1 MSQNIAKNKT
11 SPLDLS
17 VYVKSFLLLMK
28 PRVMSLVLF
37 TALVGLLVAPATIPF
52 TTAWLSLVAVAIGS
66 GAAGALNMWYESDVD
81 AVMSRTCLRPIPT
94 GKVKREQALWF
105 GIVLSIVSIV
115 MLYLSS
121 NLISAILLSATI
133 GFYFF
138 IYTIWLK
145 RKTAQNIV
153 IGGAAGAL
161 PPVIGWSI
169 ATGSISI
176 EPIIM
181 FLIIFFWTPS
191 HFWALSLYKS
201 NDYKKAKI
209 PMLPITAGIES
220 TKFNILLYALFML
233 PVVAAPFFVGFG
245 SIIYLILSLAMT
257 IYYINL
263 CYELFKT
270 KAASKSNLI
279 ARRIFVYSIFYL
291 FFLFF
296 IILFDNL
303 LKFNEKLG
311 FEKIT
316 NSYNKSE
323 LSNNITAKNYNIK
336 FNTNLDNSLRWTF
349 YPEKNS
355 LDLVPGEVRN
365 VKFFIENR
373 GNFESSGL
381 ATLNIKPASL
391 NSYISKIGCFCYEKQ
406 SLKPKEKKEFLLT
419 FFLDPKIKKNN
430 KIKDISDIKL
440 SFTFSKTN

>member
-11 SPLDLS
+11 SQIDLS
-17 VYVKSFLLLMK
+17 IYIKSFLLLMK

-37 TALVGLLVAPATIPF
+37 TAMVGLLVAPNTVSF
-52 TTAWLSLVAVAIGS
+52 TTACLSLLAVAIGS

-105 GIVLSIVSIV
+105 GMILSIVSIV
-115 MLYLSS
+115 MLYFSS
-121 NLISAILLSATI
+121 NLISAILLGATI

-161 PPVIGWSI
+161 PPVIGWTI

-220 TKFNILLYALFML
+220 TKFNILLYALLML
-233 PVVAAPFFVGFG
+233 PVAAAPFFVGFG
-245 SIIYLILSLAMT
+245 SAFYLILSLAMT
-257 IYYINL
+257 VYYINL
-263 CYELFKT
+263 CYKLFKT

-291 FFLFF
+291 FFLFL

-316 NSYNKSE
+316 NSFNKPEISKS
-323 LSNNITAKNYNIK
+323 LTTKNYNIK

-355 LDLVPGEVRN
+355 LDLVPGEVHN

-381 ATLNIKPASL
+381 ASLNIKPASL